1 MNRMLWAVASFSIIA
16 ITPSFA
22 VAGSVNTSRRAVL
35 DTVASEMHFFST
47 NDQNKYL
54 KLFSEDA
61 VVLDDTTPFSFKGV
75 SAIAGWFAQSHAG
88 LHTVTISPGEPRDIE
103 IAKDRA
109 FAVVPFTFAGTD
121 MKDKTFAAK
130 GYLTVQ
136 LVHVDAGWRIRYL
149 IVSVT
154 G

>member
-1 MNRMLWAVASFSIIA
+1 MNRMLWAVASLLIIA
-16 ITPSFA
+16 ITPSLA
-22 VAGSVNTSRRAVL
+22 LAGSGNSSRHTVL

-47 NDQNKYL
+47 NDRSKYL

-61 VVLDDTTPFSFKGV
+61 VVLDGTAPFSFKGV
-75 SAIAGWFAQSHAG
+75 AAIAAWFTQSHAG
-88 LHTVTISPGEPRDIE
+88 LHSVTISPGEPRDVE

-109 FAVVPFTFAGTD
+109 FAVVPFTITGTD
-121 MKDKTFAAK
+121 MKGATFAAK
-130 GYLTVQ
+130 GYVTVE
-136 LVHVDAGWRIRYL
+136 LVDVKAAWQIRNL